1 MDYDHT
7 EYHDVRQEV
16 EHDLVEGQVYVDA
29 RYDDIDH
36 EEELTLIYID
46 EQIAVLRSSEDLNR
60 QSGKRHRQMPRAAFE
75 EQVGS
80 GRLRKI
86 RDAEEFDPNIKLSE
100 VLARA
105 KRYRDYWNNAGGRKE
120 SHKAEAM
127 HEFVEELKEMRQ
139 RNGEEVEFEE
149 ISRVGETT
157 AKNLRD
163 AGFVTQRDIE
173 AASDDDLLAVDG
185 VGETSL
191 ENIREYIQ

>member
-7 EYHDVRQEV
+7 EYYDVRQEV

-86 RDAEEFDPNIKLSE
+86 RDAEEFDPNVKLSE

-105 KRYRDYWNNAGGRKE
+105 KRLRDYWNNSGGRKNT
-120 SHKAEAM
+120 HKADGIQA
-127 HEFVEELKEMRQ
+127 FIEELKEMRQ
-139 RNGEEVEFEE
+139 RNGEEVPFEE
-149 ISRVGETT
+149 ISRVGEKT
-157 AKNLRD
+157 AKNLRNG
-163 AGFVTQRDIE
+163 GFVTERDIE

-185 VGETSL
+185 VGETNL
-191 ENIREYIQ
+191 VNIREYIR